1 MATQAIGPSLSK
13 CNEIQCRAIEIEPI
27 GRPPRPIGM
36 GGIGLVAFAYAVFL
50 ALAFL
55 PSLVVGSLIG
65 AVTTSRK
72 VAVLITTALAI
83 GSAGWMLGI
92 DKLNAVQA
100 IALAIYSAGLF
111 FPAITGLWLARRMKK
126 RFRQPAWLPRRT
138 T

>member
-1 MATQAIGPSLSK
+1 
-13 CNEIQCRAIEIEPI
+13 
-27 GRPPRPIGM
+27 M
-36 GGIGLVAFAYAVFL
+36 GGVGLVAFAYAVFL

-100 IALAIYSAGLF
+100 IALAISAGLL

-126 RFRQPAWLPRRT
+126 RFRQPAWLPRQT